1 CRQRCTSLLARNS
14 HLCRVLQTS
23 ALDHQEEMVINAPQ
37 RRKKKNET
45 QCVSPQSSEFPGVC
59 DKYFLPSLE
68 AISERKSICTFLS
81 FLQNVLKM
89 MISLQNEYDAV
100 FLLLVYTMYIAV
112 LSFDAHVHGFMWHL
126 STCICKQPP
135 LISYDDRSTLL
146 DQQHSTGDSGIF
158 QDDTDFSHM
167 SLSLHGLSEI
177 ADNHQNIFTM
187 PENDLKRI
195 LWVLSLPAILLL
207 YLTIPDCRKR
217 IWKRWFILTF
227 LMSAVWISA
236 FTYILV
242 WMVTVVGE
250 MLRVP
255 ETVMGLTLLAV
266 GTSIPDSC
274 LSVTGK
280 RDMAMSNV
288 IGSNVFDMLCL
299 GLPWFIKTVVMDA
312 SSHVAVNSTGLLYTA
327 CTLLLSVF
335 LLFMAVH
342 LNHWRL
348 DWKLGLTC
356 LFFYILFTTLA
367 ILYELGI
374 IGNNPVTFCNN
385 NQSPVSNNQTRTQA
399 DILNII
405 FHESAFN

>member
-1 CRQRCTSLLARNS
+1 
-14 HLCRVLQTS
+14 
-23 ALDHQEEMVINAPQ
+23 
-37 RRKKKNET
+37 NET
-45 QCVSPQSSEFPGVC
+45 QCVSPQSSEFPGGFFT
-59 DKYFLPSLE
+59 KQ
-68 AISERKSICTFLS
+68 ERKDGSIY
-81 FLQNVLKM
+81 
-89 MISLQNEYDAV
+89 SLYDAV

-177 ADNHQNIFTM
+177 ADDHQNIFTM

-242 WMVTVVGE
+242 WMVTVVAF
-250 MLRVP
+250 L
-255 ETVMGLTLLAV
+255 TVASVIVAKEGRSMSTNSSREISSSQHLLFQTNS
-266 GTSIPDSC
+266 G

-385 NQSPVSNNQTRTQA
+385 NQSPDKLQTTMTLR
-399 DILNII
+399 
-405 FHESAFN
+405 